1 MAEKRALTLTI
12 LAAADLVHGGAHV
25 VVYASPRHATEN
37 PEGVVMRVEQHLM
50 GLQQIGADS
59 AQERPAVAKL
69 GVRHLQLDTNA
80 TDDREVLAPVEL
92 ESLTWCKLQR
102 HEASP
107 PGSLLQPMT
116 FLLPGPGKR
125 HATLIVGSVVAE
137 ADAPPHSCLTV
148 RRCLRGRPASRR
160 SHPDSFSA

>member
-1 MAEKRALTLTI
+1 MAEKRALTLRS
-12 LAAADLVHGGAHV
+12 L
-25 VVYASPRHATEN
+25 PRPTLSTAVRMLN

-50 GLQQIGADS
+50 GLQQIGADG
-59 AQERPAVAKL
+59 ERPAVAKL

-92 ESLTWCKLQR
+92 ESLTWCKRQR

-116 FLLPGPGKR
+116 FLRPGQ
-125 HATLIVGSVVAE
+125 T
-137 ADAPPHSCLTV
+137 PPHDC
-148 RRCLRGRPASRR
+148 RIRR
-160 SHPDSFSA
+160 SRG